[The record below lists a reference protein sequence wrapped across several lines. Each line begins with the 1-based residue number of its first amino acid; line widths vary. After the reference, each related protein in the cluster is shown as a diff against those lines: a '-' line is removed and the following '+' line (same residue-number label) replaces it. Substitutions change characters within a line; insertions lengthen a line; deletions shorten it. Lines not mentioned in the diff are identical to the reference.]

1 MDNQEQKMDAG
12 MRNTQHGAVY
22 AMGIWLAAVDY
33 SIVRIEPSSIELR
46 IRVTNGERDLSTSS
60 IFAEE
65 MEIELE
71 DGQRGKMLPL
81 SGSIASGV
89 YNVRLDIVHAPSS
102 MVHTLS

>member
-1 MDNQEQKMDAG
+1 
-12 MRNTQHGAVY
+12 
-22 AMGIWLAAVDY
+22 MGIWLAAVDY

-89 YNVRLDIVHAPSS
+89 YNVRLDIVRAPSS